1 MFNSL
6 MMLALEANHVV
17 AMRMMKLMR
26 GGKRAQHEA
35 QLMVSEKIRAAFE
48 AAASVMAGASS
59 NDVVSRYRRKV
70 AANAK
75 RLGGRDG
82 GRKHKRRRRGK

>member
-26 GGKRAQHEA
+26 GGTR
-35 QLMVSEKIRAAFE
+35 
-48 AAASVMAGASS
+48 
-59 NDVVSRYRRKV
+59 
-70 AANAK
+70 AK
-75 RLGGRDG
+75 RNAWSA
-82 GRKHKRRRRGK
+82 KR